1 MNHLV
6 DSSMVNRIQNN
17 LAESRSIRTGYGNVL
32 FNLFIVVVIVGGALT
47 FLVVQYHH
55 AKTIVQPVSI
65 PKREYI
71 WNNTIRNSIEL

>member
-1 MNHLV
+1 
-6 DSSMVNRIQNN
+6 MVSRIQHN
-17 LAESRSIRTGYGNVL
+17 LAESRSIRTGYGNVM
-32 FNLFIVVVIVGGALT
+32 FNLLIVVIIVGGALT

-55 AKTIVQPVSI
+55 AKNIVQPVDI